1 MDFIEDKY
9 ITVFK
14 LIEEINNFINKE
26 LNGTLQKL
34 VDLENYIK
42 TKIDLINNIKKEM
55 EELKNKSNN
64 TIDIKI
70 IKDTFQIYKN
80 KANEIKL
87 NIPPPPKS
95 EEKLMSVI
103 FKSFDED
110 INYSVI
116 CKNNDKFEK
125 IESLLYDRYPEYK
138 NSNNNFLLNGKK
150 IERNKNLDDNNI
162 KNSDIITLE
171 NK

>member
-1 MDFIEDKY
+1 
-9 ITVFK
+9 
-14 LIEEINNFINKE
+14 
-26 LNGTLQKL
+26 
-34 VDLENYIK
+34 
-42 TKIDLINNIKKEM
+42 
-55 EELKNKSNN
+55 
-64 TIDIKI
+64 
-70 IKDTFQIYKN
+70 
-80 KANEIKL
+80 
-87 NIPPPPKS
+87 
-95 EEKLMSVI
+95 MSVI

-116 CKNNDKFEK
+116 CKNTDEFGQ

-162 KNSDIITLE
+162 KNSDIIILE